1 MTLNL
6 SPNRTACKLHL
17 PVSTGV
23 RLSRV
28 GCTEC
33 QASRTEMKARCRAAI
48 AFATALAPTTSFAS
62 LHVSGG
68 GVYGL
73 LLVGFA
79 AFLAV
84 PVLALVTARAG
95 ERARDFLAAVAI
107 WLIINLSSC
116 MVPTGEYGG
125 TSDMIRFER
134 FKYLCILGVVAL
146 CVFRGIQ
153 WVQRRRKR
161 TP

>member
-1 MTLNL
+1 
-6 SPNRTACKLHL
+6 
-17 PVSTGV
+17 
-23 RLSRV
+23 
-28 GCTEC
+28 
-33 QASRTEMKARCRAAI
+33 MKALYRFSL
-48 AFATALAPTTSFAS
+48 AFASALAPATSFAS
-62 LHVSGG
+62 LHASAG
-68 GVYGL
+68 GVFGL
-73 LLVGFA
+73 LLVGLA

-107 WLIINLSSC
+107 WLTINLSAC
-116 MVPTGEYGG
+116 MAPTGEYGG